1 MVKIDKKIVNWSVT
15 KPDADPPP
23 PPAKPSVPEPLPT
36 RPKVLD
42 GKTYKVR
49 TPMTEHALYVTF
61 THIDT
66 PTGVRPYEMFI
77 SCKAMEHFQWIVALT
92 RIVSAIFRRT
102 NEDCRFL
109 VEELRSVFDPRGG
122 HFAQGGKFVPS
133 LVAELGNVLAE
144 HLTSLGLY
152 EEDTSLADAA
162 QAMVAEKTAKAG
174 PTEESTYP
182 PNASICTK
190 CGAKAVVIQEG
201 CGVCLQC
208 HYSRCG

>member
-15 KPDADPPP
+15 KPDADPPPP

-162 QAMVAEKTAKAG
+162 QAMVAEKVQAKAQAPG
-174 PTEESTYP
+174 GEPTGQL
-182 PNASICTK
+182 CDK
-190 CGAKAVVIQEG
+190 CGDMSVVMMDG
-201 CGVCLQC
+201 CLTCT
-208 HYSRCG
+208 SCGNSKCG